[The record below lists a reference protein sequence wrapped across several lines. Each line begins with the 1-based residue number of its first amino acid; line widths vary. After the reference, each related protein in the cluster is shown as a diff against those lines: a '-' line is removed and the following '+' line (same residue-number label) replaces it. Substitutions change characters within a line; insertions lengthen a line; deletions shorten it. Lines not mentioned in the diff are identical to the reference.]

1 MYIKYDS
8 IMRAKE
14 LTDIPSLILLEFPLQ
29 SKLKLFSPLSIV
41 VYTVYWD
48 NIEPSAFKVFHITN
62 IEQI

>member
-14 LTDIPSLILLEFPLQ
+14 LTNIPSLILLEVPMQ